1 VLLHQTISKK
11 MLALVTHNYTG
22 LIIKITRLMVNKKLI
37 LLLFRFQIIS
47 FDIFLLLNLGDP
59 VPGIEG
65 FQIAGDPRPGSTL
78 TACGFPTNGTTLC
91 NFQVCWFVI
100 PDYDSL

>member
-1 VLLHQTISKK
+1 
-11 MLALVTHNYTG
+11 MLALR
-22 LIIKITRLMVNKKLI
+22 IKITRLMVNKELI
-37 LLLFRFQIIS
+37 LLLYRFQIRS

-91 NFQVCWFVI
+91 NFQVCWFLI
-100 PDYDSL
+100 PDYGSLRIPAMVKFS